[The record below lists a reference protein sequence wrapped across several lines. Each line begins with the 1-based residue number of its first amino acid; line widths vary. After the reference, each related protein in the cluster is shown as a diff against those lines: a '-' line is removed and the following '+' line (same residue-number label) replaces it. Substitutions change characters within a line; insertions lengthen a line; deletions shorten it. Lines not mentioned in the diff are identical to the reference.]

1 VQGSLCVLHP
11 LFWHALEQYKMHL
24 YREQNVAFCLSQTVY
39 DCTAEVLDNVM
50 RDARL
55 GEAAEGY

>member
-1 VQGSLCVLHP
+1 
-11 LFWHALEQYKMHL
+11 MHL